1 MGAGAAFG
9 RLKPALPGLR
19 PGRAA
24 AGRGTPPPP
33 PSSPSLR
40 SFPNFL
46 RYYNQSQAMRLAVRS
61 KKAADLARIAWRIS
75 IKYNAIR
82 YQRIFTLIYNGV
94 RIMNNSHKEKGQTE
108 KQPEDNADRQIKIGK
123 IILAVIGVV
132 NVASAFALI
141 IVKGFDFSILCVL
154 VVQVCLALALF
165 SGVNW
170 VRYFLAIEALASVIP
185 LIAGI
190 LTVITEPNPLP
201 LILFIILALYQT
213 ASGLLLI
220 FYRGVSEYIYA
231 KKYP

>member
-1 MGAGAAFG
+1 M
-9 RLKPALPGLR
+9 L
-19 PGRAA
+19 
-24 AGRGTPPPP
+24 
-33 PSSPSLR
+33 SPS
-40 SFPNFL
+40 
-46 RYYNQSQAMRLAVRS
+46 
-61 KKAADLARIAWRIS
+61 
-75 IKYNAIR
+75 
-82 YQRIFTLIYNGV
+82 
-94 RIMNNSHKEKGQTE
+94 
-108 KQPEDNADRQIKIGK
+108 
-123 IILAVIGVV
+123 
-132 NVASAFALI
+132 
-141 IVKGFDFSILCVL
+141 
-154 VVQVCLALALF
+154 LF